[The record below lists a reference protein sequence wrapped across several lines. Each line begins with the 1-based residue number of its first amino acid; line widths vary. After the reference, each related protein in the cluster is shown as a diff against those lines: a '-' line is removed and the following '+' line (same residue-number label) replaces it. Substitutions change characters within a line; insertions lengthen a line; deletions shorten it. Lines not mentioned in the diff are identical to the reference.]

1 MNGAKPIPCARTR
14 EACAQF
20 HYAHPDCKPNARESA
35 FPVLPALKIIWSLS
49 SSPASSEAESLD
61 LKFWS
66 ANGVMGIK
74 TMISVSI
81 RAVVRIETGCM
92 SRV

>member
-1 MNGAKPIPCARTR
+1 MFPDAPI
-14 EACAQF
+14 
-20 HYAHPDCKPNARESA
+20 AHPDCNPNANESA
-35 FPVLPALKIIWSLS
+35 FPVLPELMIICSLS
-49 SSPASSEAESLD
+49 SSPVSSGAESLD

-81 RAVVRIETGCM
+81 RADVRSETGRM
-92 SRV
+92 PRVCAI

>member
-1 MNGAKPIPCARTR
+1 MLPDAPI
-14 EACAQF
+14 
-20 HYAHPDCKPNARESA
+20 AHPDCKPNANEAA
-35 FPVLPALKIIWSLS
+35 FPVSPVLMIICSLS
-49 SSPASSEAESLD
+49 SSPVPSEAESLD

-81 RAVVRIETGCM
+81 RADVRSETGRM
-92 SRV
+92 PRVCVRKG